1 MIRRKKR
8 KVKEE
13 ERGAGCG
20 GGDEFMVGRDRTGG
34 YSKNFFT
41 LMDWNSKELMKFLL
55 NFFYLIPL
63 SYTY

>member
-1 MIRRKKR
+1 
-8 KVKEE
+8 
-13 ERGAGCG
+13 
-20 GGDEFMVGRDRTGG
+20 MVGRDRTGG

-63 SYTY
+63 LYTENYPLWYF

>member
-1 MIRRKKR
+1 M
-8 KVKEE
+8 KEE
-13 ERGAGCG
+13 GRGGG
-20 GGDEFMVGRDRTGG
+20 RGGDEIMVGRDRTGG

-63 SYTY
+63 LYTY